1 MKPSSERPPQVR
13 RNLAVVRGPRSAA
26 RQRHS
31 PGAVMGR
38 MLPFSSML
46 AIEARDVEKT
56 FRAGWIRRR
65 QTEALRGVSLA
76 VPRGAIVGV
85 LGPNG
90 AGKTTLLSIFA
101 TLLTPDRGSVTI
113 LGHDVVRDAPALR
126 RRLNMASGRPSF
138 LWSLR
143 VGEIVAFYG
152 RLYGLYGA
160 TLRRRVDELIETFEL
175 TSHRRAQ
182 YNELSTGLKQRLA
195 LAKALVNDP
204 ELLFLDEPTLG
215 LDPDV
220 AVRVRPHVARLRREQ
235 GITIVLTTHYMREAD
250 ELCDEIAFIKAGRIL
265 ARGTSGELKRQIRLG
280 EVIALKLDPP
290 RVPWLAESAGV
301 LRCAEVDGWVECT
314 VDEAEKRLPELL
326 RALHAD
332 GVVIRNI
339 QVREP
344 ELEEVFVEL
353 AK

>member
-1 MKPSSERPPQVR
+1 
-13 RNLAVVRGPRSAA
+13 
-26 RQRHS
+26 
-31 PGAVMGR
+31 MGR

-175 TSHRRAQ
+175 TSHRHAQ

-195 LAKALVNDP
+195 LAKALVNEP

-220 AVRVRPHVARLRREQ
+220 SVRVRAHIASLRRER
-235 GITIVLTTHYMREAD
+235 GMT
-250 ELCDEIAFIKAGRIL
+250 IAFIKGGRIL
-265 ARGTSGELKRQIRLG
+265 AHGTADDLKRQIGLG
-280 EVIALKLDPP
+280 DVIALRVEP
-290 RVPWLAESAGV
+290 RATWLRTAPGV
-301 LRCAEVDGWVECT
+301 LRCAESDGWVECT
-314 VDEAEKRLPELL
+314 VDDAEKRLPDLL
-326 RALHAD
+326 RQLLAE
-332 GVVIRNI
+332 GRTVKSV

-353 AK
+353 AR